1 MSVGDL
7 QNVSE
12 RKVEQLRCGVS
23 PGSQPASKVAIW
35 EYYWILR
42 GKPLFDIS
50 GGPTLALIGVLY
62 YPFVSITYCDSEQP
76 VHFMSTE

>member
-1 MSVGDL
+1 MRSLRTLVSMQLSAVSVGDQ

-23 PGSQPASKVAIW
+23 PGSRPVSKVAIW
-35 EYYWILR
+35 GNYWILR

-50 GGPTLALIGVLY
+50 GGPTFALI
-62 YPFVSITYCDSEQP
+62 
-76 VHFMSTE
+76 